1 MARTHHFFAV
11 VGLSLLGLGTG
22 CVSSEKYAAQRMRAD
37 QTDAELSAAQG
48 QVNTEAA
55 KNQLSTSRMAQDRQ
69 MIDTLGAIKDNQSAQ
84 ITELTRQLEE
94 SNGKYQLAMS
104 NIGKAGS
111 SPLPMQL
118 VNELTNFAQQNPNVV
133 EFDDKKGLVKFKSDV
148 TFSAGSAVVKP
159 EVKSVIDTFAGILN
173 GPMASQYELMVVG
186 HTDSTP
192 VSNPATKRAGHL
204 DNWYLSVHRAIAVSG
219 ELQSQGTSSRRI
231 EVAGYADQ
239 RPVAP
244 NDTDANKA
252 RNRRVEV
259 FILPTTLSGTPAPIA
274 PAPAPAATADPV
286 KTRKPAPLNKD
297 VPATVGTDKGPIFNK

>member
-69 MIDTLGAIKDNQSAQ
+69 MIDTLGAIKDNQAAQ

-111 SPLPMQL
+111 SALPMQL

-148 TFSAGSAVVKP
+148 AFSAGSAVVKP

-173 GPMASQYELMVVG
+173 GPMASQYELLVVG

-204 DNWYLSVHRAIAVSG
+204 DNWYLSCHRAIAVSS

-259 FILPTTLSGTPAPIA
+259 FILPTTLSGSPAPVA
-274 PAPAPAATADPV
+274 PAPAPAATAEPA
-286 KTRKPAPLNKD
+286 KLRKPAPLNKD
-297 VPATVGTDKGPIFNK
+297 VPATVETDKRPIFNK